1 VGTLDIQVHCINLED
16 TVGFAAPRCRS
27 PTWRI
32 ADPIAFQ
39 LRGATSLTSEP
50 AARQAVPPTKLVD
63 ATRRGY
69 SNKRMKGTSV
79 KVDVIKELTQNA
91 ETLQ

>member
-32 ADPIAFQ
+32 TDPIAFQ
-39 LRGATSLTSEP
+39 LCGATSLMNVP
-50 AARQAVPPTKLVD
+50 RLHVVVAIAAAKLAGSSTA
-63 ATRRGY
+63 ATAATLTRILGDGDVG
-69 SNKRMKGTSV
+69 NK
-79 KVDVIKELTQNA
+79 
-91 ETLQ
+91 